1 MKIQKLFIVT
11 IALLTGCTPQVAEWT
26 PAESPKENR
35 VERVVFTYF
44 LSYPAHDEN
53 MKPEEKRKLQQF
65 LRNNAP
71 SPFAISA
78 TIQECGGH
86 SEKRIKDVERELL
99 KYGVSH
105 DFIMVDYDGLD
116 APSSGHEKH
125 RTHKKSGGSGV
136 EIIIERYMVI
146 PPSCADF
153 SVKMGDAQQAY
164 SSSNFGC
171 AYEANLGMMV
181 ANPRDLIR
189 GRERGAYDGS
199 VFAAGINRYETDKV
213 KPILEISTT
222 QISQSATTSSTSGAG
237 SVGAGGGVAASGA
250 GY

>member
-1 MKIQKLFIVT
+1 
-11 IALLTGCTPQVAEWT
+11 
-26 PAESPKENR
+26 
-35 VERVVFTYF
+35 
-44 LSYPAHDEN
+44 
-53 MKPEEKRKLQQF
+53 
-65 LRNNAP
+65 
-71 SPFAISA
+71 
-78 TIQECGGH
+78 
-86 SEKRIKDVERELL
+86 VERELL

-116 APSSGHEKH
+116 APSSGKHEKH

-199 VFAAGINRYETDKV
+199 VLAAGVSIDM
-213 KPILEISTT
+213 KPIKLRRYLKFL
-222 QISQSATTSSTSGAG
+222 QRR
-237 SVGAGGGVAASGA
+237 
-250 GY
+250 